1 MTTENSSKRP
11 IAIFLVVLII
21 VIIFVVIWLKF
32 GGLGILEVIK
42 WFVIVCFIVAFLGLI
57 FYAVYWIF
65 FKTHKK
71 DAVHILKQKIVRAC
85 KSTPQIINQELWF
98 LGDNIRFM
106 SKIGK
111 IVGVCRIQSSETE
124 RYEENKELKKD
135 IPTAFEE
142 CKTIYFLTID
152 KGLISRIFG
161 DYDVVGLFEKD
172 IYHKQ
177 LSYPRIYVLDSMF
190 SYSLYEILWCSKH
203 FREEWAIDLSMK
215 KNIYRMTLQ
224 EVLKDLPNLLD
235 NAMDLDSKYR
245 KDVSLT
251 QGQIIGIQP
260 QTQQPKE

>member
-1 MTTENSSKRP
+1 MVSENKTKRP
-11 IAIFLVVLII
+11 IAIFIAIFILI
-21 VIIFVVIWLKF
+21 VIFVIIWWRFGSQGIFSVIF
-32 GGLGILEVIK
+32 
-42 WFVIVCFIVAFLGLI
+42 WFVIACIVVAFIGLI
-57 FYAVYWIF
+57 FFLVYWIF

-71 DAVHILKQKIVRAC
+71 DAVHILKQKIISAC

-106 SKIGK
+106 NKIGK
-111 IVGVCRIQSSETE
+111 VLGICRIQSSEIE
-124 RYEENKELKKD
+124 KYQYNKEQKRDL
-135 IPTAFEE
+135 PSAFQE
-142 CKTIYFLTID
+142 CKIIYFITIN
-152 KGLISRIFG
+152 KGLISRLFG
-161 DYDVVGLFEKD
+161 DYDVVGLFEDD

-190 SYSLYEILWCSKH
+190 SYNLYEILWCSKH
-203 FREEWAIDLSMK
+203 FREEWNIDLSMK

-251 QGQIIGIQP
+251 QGQVIGIQP
-260 QTQQPKE
+260 QPKQPE